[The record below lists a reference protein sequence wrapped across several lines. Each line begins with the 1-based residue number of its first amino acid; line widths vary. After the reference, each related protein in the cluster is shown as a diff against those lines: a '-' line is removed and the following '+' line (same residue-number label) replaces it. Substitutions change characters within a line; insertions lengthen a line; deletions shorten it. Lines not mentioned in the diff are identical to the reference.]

1 MVKGDGVTGE
11 QGNHGLEGACDN
23 PCISGGDSP
32 RNRSC
37 GNGKNGLSPSPHIHF
52 SAIPSSFSRGY
63 PLSLRERL
71 FLGLICGALFGLF
84 GIAAC
89 LTPDQQGFGTHQQL
103 GLPPCTLRTLF
114 RIPCP
119 TCGMTTS
126 FAHFVRG
133 DLLSACRVNPAGLVV
148 ALSCLMMIPWSLW
161 GIIRG
166 KLLWVGAPAES
177 AVTGCLCLVGVSLVT
192 WLIQIMI

>member
-1 MVKGDGVTGE
+1 
-11 QGNHGLEGACDN
+11 
-23 PCISGGDSP
+23 
-32 RNRSC
+32 
-37 GNGKNGLSPSPHIHF
+37 
-52 SAIPSSFSRGY
+52 
-63 PLSLRERL
+63 
-71 FLGLICGALFGLF
+71 
-84 GIAAC
+84 
-89 LTPDQQGFGTHQQL
+89 
-103 GLPPCTLRTLF
+103 
-114 RIPCP
+114 
-119 TCGMTTS
+119 MTTS